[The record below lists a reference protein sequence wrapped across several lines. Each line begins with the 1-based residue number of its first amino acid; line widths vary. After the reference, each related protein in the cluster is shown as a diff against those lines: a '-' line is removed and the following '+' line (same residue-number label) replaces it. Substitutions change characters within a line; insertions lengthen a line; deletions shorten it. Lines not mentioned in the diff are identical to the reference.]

1 MSVAELWANLVQ
13 AHAGLNWMALLPF
26 YGILAMAGLFA
37 ALMIRLVRR
46 AGRASEAA
54 GRVRALEQ
62 EIKQLRSLE
71 SQTRQLRSDT
81 GALQAQLDKGY
92 QSLREHMAT
101 QKQALKNE
109 IQELERDVR
118 RELEEVER
126 TVTREFED
134 VTTRATRRMEKLEQ
148 DGNEVLRQMESNNSR
163 IAEVEKR
170 IPDIYEHLEDFRTT
184 LGNIF
189 QNQLSAVLNSF
200 DSSVAAVLDH
210 MKGELEMGINRIEGI
225 ENMVHSR
232 QRAERTLLGG
242 GNHQDEDQQEV
253 EGQRPLLEGLAE
265 EAAFEEQTLEDEPAE
280 PTEFAGAEALQQE
293 EPQAE
298 AEVPEWEETEPTEP
312 VEEPIEEEP
321 FEIHLEEE
329 SLAEG
334 EFPEV
339 PEPPAEEEPL
349 AEAEEEEPDIGEP
362 LETFA
367 EDEPTGG
374 DDEDLS
380 AAA

>member
-126 TVTREFED
+126 TVTEELADIWRHKLFPLLEEYFYNDCRTLRETVFEN
-134 VTTRATRRMEKLEQ
+134 TTSLFDEETQ
-148 DGNEVLRQMESNNSR
+148 
-163 IAEVEKR
+163 
-170 IPDIYEHLEDFRTT
+170 
-184 LGNIF
+184 
-189 QNQLSAVLNSF
+189 SF
-200 DSSVAAVLDH
+200 DSLSTSDL
-210 MKGELEMGINRIEGI
+210 
-225 ENMVHSR
+225 
-232 QRAERTLLGG
+232 T
-242 GNHQDEDQQEV
+242 
-253 EGQRPLLEGLAE
+253 
-265 EAAFEEQTLEDEPAE
+265 
-280 PTEFAGAEALQQE
+280 EALVQFVDQYDSE
-293 EPQAE
+293 QA
-298 AEVPEWEETEPTEP
+298 
-312 VEEPIEEEP
+312 
-321 FEIHLEEE
+321 
-329 SLAEG
+329 
-334 EFPEV
+334 
-339 PEPPAEEEPL
+339 
-349 AEAEEEEPDIGEP
+349 D
-362 LETFA
+362 
-367 EDEPTGG
+367 
-374 DDEDLS
+374 
-380 AAA
+380 